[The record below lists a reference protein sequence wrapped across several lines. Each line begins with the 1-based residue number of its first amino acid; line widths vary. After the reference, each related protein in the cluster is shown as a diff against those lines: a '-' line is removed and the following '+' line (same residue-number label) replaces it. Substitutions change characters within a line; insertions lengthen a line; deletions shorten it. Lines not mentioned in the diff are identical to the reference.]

1 MQVEQAE
8 KKRKREEEKAA
19 KAVAREAAKLQKAA
33 EKAEKKRLA
42 DELRAAKARTAQ
54 ENADKLA
61 AINAGLQGALTRF
74 KPALMACIW
83 LMARM

>member
-19 KAVAREAAKLQKAA
+19 KAVAREATKLQKAA

-42 DELRAAKARTAQ
+42 EEQRSRERIAQ
-54 ENADKLA
+54 ENAAKLA
-61 AINAGLQGALTRF
+61 AINAGMLGALPHHCR
-74 KPALMACIW
+74 L
-83 LMARM
+83 